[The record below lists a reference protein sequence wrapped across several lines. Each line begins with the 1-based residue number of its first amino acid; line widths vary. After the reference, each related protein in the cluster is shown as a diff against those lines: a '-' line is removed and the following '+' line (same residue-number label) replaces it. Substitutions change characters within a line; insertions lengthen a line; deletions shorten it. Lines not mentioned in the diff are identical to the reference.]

1 MASSS
6 SSSFFGSIRGR
17 LIVGTSALALI
28 PLILLALVL
37 GYYASRQS
45 ATALNQR
52 AYDQMGSIRAG
63 KQEEIK
69 AYFDNVGDLMQTVAR
84 SSEVRQSLREATATQ
99 PQMAAGVDLE
109 QAKTALTDYYRSDFG
124 KQYSARNPG
133 ALADIADIVAKLPPQ
148 TLAAQYAYIASNQ
161 NPLGKK
167 NELKQSDDGSA
178 YSVMHPRIHGYAEK
192 LVQDYGLYDFFLV
205 DAQTGFVV
213 YTYFKELD
221 FATNLR
227 DGPWAR
233 SGLGQAYSKAMA
245 AKNSDAVSIT
255 DYAPY
260 RPSYDDQASFVSTP
274 ILEDGRTIG
283 VFIVQLPIDRV
294 NQIMSFSDK
303 WKEVGLGDSGETYL
317 VGADKTPRSVSR
329 FMKENSTGF
338 VEMMRGLKAPQG
350 KLASMDSRD
359 SNIGLMSIDTI
370 GVQNALAGQSGTAV
384 YPDYRGINVLGSYAP
399 IDVLGLRW
407 VILSEIDE
415 SESNAPV
422 VALQRGIAI
431 AGIGTL
437 VLVGLIALFAGLR
450 LARSINV
457 PLAQVQD
464 TVMKVGAGDL
474 EARTGLQTTDE
485 IGQLAQAFDGMLNDK
500 VAELARA
507 QKENDQL
514 NDSVIEIMTSV
525 AQLAQRDLNVKVPVS
540 EDVTGAVSD
549 AINMMTSS
557 TARALKEV
565 NTISAQVSD
574 SSGRVKQRGDNVYK
588 LADEASNQANAASAE
603 LSTTANA
610 LRQIGEQAQGAGRE
624 AERALVTTNEAMAV
638 VRATVEGITNSRDQI
653 RETEKRVKR
662 LAERSQE
669 ISSAVTI
676 IGQIAERTSVLALN
690 ASMQAVAAGEA
701 GRGFAVV
708 ADEVKRLAENAREAT
723 QQIAG
728 LVSAIQTDT
737 TETLQAMNGTITQVV
752 DITKLAD
759 RAGMQMN
766 ENREATEALVNSVRS
781 ISIATQAQGEAS
793 QRLLARAYDLISAS
807 QNTLEE
813 IEQQRGD
820 TQTLTDSASALV
832 RTVSEFRLP
841 G

>member
-1 MASSS
+1 MATS

-17 LIVGTSALALI
+17 LIVGTAALALI
-28 PLILLALVL
+28 PLILLAGVL

-45 ATALNQR
+45 AAALDQR
-52 AYDQMGSIRAG
+52 AYDQMASIRAG
-63 KQEEIK
+63 KQEEIN
-69 AYFDNVGDLMQTVAR
+69 AYFGNVADLMRTVANTA
-84 SSEVRQSLREATATQ
+84 EVRQALREGTATQ
-99 PQMAAGVDLE
+99 PEMATGVDLDV
-109 QAKTALTDYYRSDFG
+109 AKAALTDYYLADFG
-124 KQYSARNPG
+124 KQFSIRNPG
-133 ALADIADIVAKLPPQ
+133 QRADISDIVAKLPAQ
-148 TLAAQYAYIASNQ
+148 TIAAQYAYIANNP

-167 NELKQSDDGSA
+167 NDLDQATDGSA
-178 YSVMHPRIHGYAEK
+178 YSAMHPRIHGYARRV
-192 LVQDYGLYDFFLV
+192 VQNYGLYDFFLV

-221 FATNLR
+221 YGTNLR
-227 DGPWAR
+227 SGPWAQT
-233 SGLGQAYSKAMA
+233 GLGQSFSKAMA
-245 AKNSDAVSIT
+245 AKNADEVLIT

-274 ILEDGRTIG
+274 IVEDGKTIG
-283 VFIVQLPIDRV
+283 VFVVQLPVDRV
-294 NQIMSFSDK
+294 NQIMTFDGH
-303 WKEVGLGDSGETYL
+303 WTDVGLGESGETYL
-317 VGADKTPRSVSR
+317 VGVDKTPRSISR
-329 FMKENSTGF
+329 FMKQNSAGF
-338 VEMMRGLKAPQG
+338 VEMMRGLKTPQAR
-350 KLASMDSRD
+350 LAAMDSRD
-359 SNIGLMSIDTI
+359 SNIGLMTVDTR
-370 GVQNALAGQSGTAV
+370 GVQNALAGKTGTAV
-384 YPDYRGINVLGSYAP
+384 YPDYRGIEVLGSYAP

-407 VILSEIDE
+407 VILSEIDAAE
-415 SESNAPV
+415 SSAPV
-422 VALQRGIAI
+422 TALQRGIAI
-431 AGIGTL
+431 AGLATL
-437 VLVGLIALFAGLR
+437 VLVGLIALFAALR

-457 PLAQVQD
+457 PLSRVQD
-464 TVMKVGAGDL
+464 TVLKVGAGDL
-474 EARTGLQTTDE
+474 DARTGLQSNDE
-485 IGQLAQAFDGMLNDK
+485 IGQLATAFDGLLDEK

-507 QKENDQL
+507 QQENEQL
-514 NDSVIEIMTSV
+514 NNSVIEIMTSV

-549 AINMMTSS
+549 AINMMTTS
-557 TARALKEV
+557 TARALRDV
-565 NTISAQVSD
+565 NAISAQVSD
-574 SSGRVKQRGDNVYK
+574 SSNRVKQRADTVLK

-624 AERALVTTNEAMAV
+624 AERALSTTGEALNV
-638 VRATVEGITNSRDQI
+638 VRATVEGITASRDQI

-728 LVSAIQTDT
+728 LVNAIQSDT

-752 DITKLAD
+752 DITRLAD
-759 RAGMQMN
+759 KAGAQMN
-766 ENREATEALVNSVRS
+766 DTREATEALVNSVRT
-781 ISIATQAQGEAS
+781 ISQATQTQGEAS
-793 QRLLARAYDLISAS
+793 QRLLARAYELISAS
-807 QNTLEE
+807 QRTLEE

-820 TQTLTDSASALV
+820 TEHLNASASALV

>member
-1 MASSS
+1 MAS

-17 LIVGTSALALI
+17 LLIGTTALALI
-28 PLILLALVL
+28 PLLLLAGVL

-45 ATALNQR
+45 AAALAQR
-52 AYDQMGSIRAG
+52 ANDQMASIRAG
-63 KQEEIK
+63 KQEEIR
-69 AYFDNVGDLMQTVAR
+69 AYFGNVADLMRTVANTA
-84 SSEVRQSLREATATQ
+84 EVRQALREGTTTQ
-99 PQMAAGVDLE
+99 PEMIAGTDLE
-109 QAKTALTDYYRSDFG
+109 RAKAALTDYYRNDFSR
-124 KQYSARNPG
+124 QYSIRNPDQR
-133 ALADIADIVAKLPPQ
+133 ADIAELVATLPPQ
-148 TLAAQYAYIASNQ
+148 TLAAQYAYIAANP

-167 NELKQSDDGSA
+167 NELDKAADGSA
-178 YSVMHPRIHGYAEK
+178 YSETHGRIHGYARRA
-192 LVQDYGLYDFFLV
+192 VRDYGLYDFFLV
-205 DAQTGFVV
+205 DAQTGYVV

-221 FATNLR
+221 FATSLR
-227 DGPWAR
+227 DGPWAQ
-233 SGLGQAYSKAMA
+233 SGLGQAYAKAMA
-245 AKNSDAVSIT
+245 AKSADDVAIT

-274 ILEDGRTIG
+274 IVEDGKTIG

-294 NQIMSFSDK
+294 NQIMTFEGK
-303 WKEVGLGDSGETYL
+303 WKSVGLGASGETYL
-317 VGADKTPRSVSR
+317 VGPDKAPRSISR
-329 FMKENSTGF
+329 FMQENSTGF
-338 VEMMRGLKAPQG
+338 VQMMRGLKLSQA
-350 KLASMDSRD
+350 KLAAMDSRD
-359 SNIGLMSIDTI
+359 SNIGLMTIDTA
-370 GVQNALAGQSGTAV
+370 GVRNALAGQTGTAV
-384 YPDYRGINVLGSYAP
+384 YPDYRGIDVLGSYAP

-415 SESNAPV
+415 AESNAPV
-422 VALQRGIAI
+422 AELQRGILI
-431 AGIGTL
+431 AGLGTL
-437 VLVGLIALFAGLR
+437 LLVGLIALFAGLR
-450 LARSINV
+450 LARSINI
-457 PLAQVQD
+457 PLGQVQD
-464 TVMKVGAGDL
+464 TVQKVAAGDL

-485 IGQLAQAFDGMLNDK
+485 IGQLASAFDGLLDEK

-507 QKENDQL
+507 QHENEQL
-514 NDSVIEIMTSV
+514 NNSVIEIMTSV

-549 AINMMTSS
+549 AINMLTGS
-557 TARALKEV
+557 TARALKQV
-565 NTISAQVSD
+565 NSISVQVSD
-574 SSGRVKQRGDNVYK
+574 SSSRVKERADAVLR

-624 AERALVTTNEAMAV
+624 AERALSTTGEALTV
-638 VRATVEGITNSRDQI
+638 VRATVEGITASRDQI

-728 LVSAIQTDT
+728 LVSAIQSDT
-737 TETLQAMNGTITQVV
+737 SETLQAMNGTISQVV
-752 DITKLAD
+752 DITRLAD
-759 RAGMQMN
+759 KAGAQMN
-766 ENREATEALVNSVRS
+766 DTRAATEALVNSVRT
-781 ISIATQAQGEAS
+781 ISQATQAQGEAS
-793 QRLLARAYDLISAS
+793 QRLLARAYELISAS
-807 QNTLEE
+807 QRTLEE

-820 TQTLTDSASALV
+820 TEHLNESASALV

>member
-1 MASSS
+1 MASSTT
-6 SSSFFGSIRGR
+6 SFFGSIRGR
-17 LIVGTSALALI
+17 LIAGTAALALI

-37 GYYASRQS
+37 GYYASSQS

-69 AYFDNVGDLMQTVAR
+69 AYFGNVANLMRTVSNTA
-84 SSEVRQSLREATATQ
+84 EVQQALRDSIATQ
-99 PQMAAGVDLE
+99 PQMTEGVDLE
-109 QAKTALTDYYRSDFG
+109 QARTALGDYYRNDFG
-124 KQYSARNPG
+124 RQFSVRNPG
-133 ALADIADIVAKLPPQ
+133 QNADISGIVAKLPPQ
-148 TLAAQYAYIASNQ
+148 TVAAQYAYIARNP

-167 NELKQSDDGSA
+167 GELDQADDGSA
-178 YSVMHPRIHGYAEK
+178 YSAVHARIHGYARRA
-192 LVQDYGLYDFFLV
+192 VQDYGLYDFFLV
-205 DAQTGFVV
+205 DAQTGIVV

-221 FATNLR
+221 FATSLR
-227 DGPWAR
+227 DGPWAQ
-233 SGLGQAYSKAMA
+233 SGLGQAYGKAMA
-245 AKNSDAVSIT
+245 AKQASDVLIT

-274 ILEDGRTIG
+274 IIENGRTIG

-294 NQIMSFSDK
+294 NQIMTFNGK
-303 WKEVGLGDSGETYL
+303 WKDIGLGESGETYL
-317 VGADKTPRSVSR
+317 VGPDKTPRSVSR
-329 FMKENSTGF
+329 FMKENSAGF
-338 VEMMRGLKAPQG
+338 VEMMRGLKTPQG

-359 SNIGLMSIDTI
+359 SNIGVMTIDTKAVRS
-370 GVQNALAGQSGTAV
+370 GLAGQSGTAV
-384 YPDYRGINVLGSYAP
+384 YPDYRGIQVLGSYAP

-415 SESNAPV
+415 SESGAPV
-422 VALQRGIAI
+422 AALQRGIAI
-431 AGIGTL
+431 VGLGTL
-437 VLVGLIALFAGLR
+437 VLVGLFALFAGLR

-457 PLAQVQD
+457 PLSQVQN
-464 TVMKVGAGDL
+464 TVLKVGAGDL
-474 EARTGLQTTDE
+474 DARTGLQTSDE
-485 IGQLAQAFDGMLNDK
+485 IGVLAQAFDGMLNDK

-514 NDSVIEIMTSV
+514 NNSVIEIMTTV

-549 AINMMTSS
+549 AINMMTNS

-565 NTISAQVSD
+565 NAISAQVSD

-603 LSTTANA
+603 LSTTASA

-638 VRATVEGITNSRDQI
+638 VRATVEGITSSRDQI

-669 ISSAVTI
+669 ISSAVNI

-690 ASMQAVAAGEA
+690 ASMQAVAAGDA

-728 LVSAIQTDT
+728 LVNAIQSDT
-737 TETLQAMNGTITQVV
+737 TETLQAMNGTIAQVV
-752 DITKLAD
+752 DITRLAD
-759 RAGMQMN
+759 RAGVQMN
-766 ENREATEALVNSVRS
+766 DNREATEALVNSVRG

-820 TQTLTDSASALV
+820 TEALTDSASALV

-841 G
+841 A